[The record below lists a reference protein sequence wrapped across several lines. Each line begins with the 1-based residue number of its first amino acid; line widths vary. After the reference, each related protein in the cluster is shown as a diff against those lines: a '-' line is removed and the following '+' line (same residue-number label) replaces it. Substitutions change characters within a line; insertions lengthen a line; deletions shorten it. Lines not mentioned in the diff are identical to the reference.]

1 MCSKVMRLDPAA
13 ELAERLAAA
22 IDSLA
27 AAGADE
33 GSTAEGG
40 TDKGGTAEG
49 GTAGADLA
57 SRLASAWAMI
67 AAADPELAARTARY
81 SRS

>member
-1 MCSKVMRLDPAA
+1 MCSNAARLDPAA
-13 ELAERLAAA
+13 ELAGRLAAA

-27 AAGADE
+27 AASADD
-33 GSTAEGG
+33 GG
-40 TDKGGTAEG
+40 TEDGGTEDG
-49 GTAGADLA
+49 GTGGGGTGGADLA

>member
-1 MCSKVMRLDPAA
+1 MCSNAVRLDPAA
-13 ELAERLAAA
+13 ELAGKLAAA

-33 GSTAEGG
+33 GGTDEGG
-40 TDKGGTAEG
+40 AS
-49 GTAGADLA
+49 GADLA

>member
-1 MCSKVMRLDPAA
+1 MCSKAARRDPAA
-13 ELAERLAAA
+13 DLAVRLAAA

-27 AAGADE
+27 AAGAEND
-33 GSTAEGG
+33 GI
-40 TDKGGTAEG
+40 
-49 GTAGADLA
+49 ADGDLPA
-57 SRLASAWAMI
+57 RLAGAWAMI

>member
-1 MCSKVMRLDPAA
+1 MCSKPVRADPAA
-13 ELAERLAAA
+13 ELADKLAAA

-27 AAGADE
+27 VADADDDGAAGL
-33 GSTAEGG
+33 
-40 TDKGGTAEG
+40 
-49 GTAGADLA
+49 DLA

-67 AAADPELAARTARY
+67 AAADPELAARAARY